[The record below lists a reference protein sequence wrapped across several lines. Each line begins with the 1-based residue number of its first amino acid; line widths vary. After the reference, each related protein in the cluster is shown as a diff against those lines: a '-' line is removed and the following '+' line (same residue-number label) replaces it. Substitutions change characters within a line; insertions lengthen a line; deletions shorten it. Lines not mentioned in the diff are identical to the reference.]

1 MILIHLTFAFSFILE
16 QFKFGIIRNLVTIML
31 HNNKHKK
38 CILCE
43 ENIDFVDYKDTE
55 FLRRFLSPYSKILPR
70 KKTGTCAK
78 HQRILAREL
87 KRARF
92 MALIPYVNR

>member
-1 MILIHLTFAFSFILE
+1 
-16 QFKFGIIRNLVTIML
+16 ML
-31 HNNKHKK
+31 YNNRHKK

-43 ENIDFVDYKDTE
+43 ENVDYVDYKEME
-55 FLRRFLSPYSKILPR
+55 FLRRFVSPYSKILPR

-78 HQRILAREL
+78 HQRILACAI

-92 MALIPYVNR
+92 MALVPYTNR